1 MDLNKL
7 EGGNWMSSFVATLSE
22 WRKLVSPVK
31 GRKNSMFAIGF
42 VLAVLVCSLFL
53 GFNYPNKL
61 VANPMDHRQ
70 SWFPSVFR
78 DSSRS
83 NSFFK
88 FMFPD
93 STAEETDESVFDNA
107 GQTPDLGADGTQSIV
122 NNVSAPLV
130 DNAGKMTDLRTN
142 RTQGIVNNGSVPV
155 IDNAGQMPDPRTNS
169 AHGIHDSGSK
179 PVNSPVIDG
188 LDKTTISG
196 NSTQK
201 TVPGGFNNK
210 PPGVVSS
217 SDSSHNSTQ
226 GTVTVPPGVVS
237 SSYSS
242 KNSTQGTVPV
252 PPGVVSSSDSSQSTK
267 SMANSSQSPKSMA
280 DSSQSPK
287 SMANSSV
294 APPDL
299 VPSSTELNPQRVVNG
314 STKSA
319 EKKCDI
325 FFGRW
330 VPDDTGTLY
339 PPGSCPHIDESFNCF
354 INRRP
359 DNGYEKWRW
368 QPHDCNIPRLNA
380 TDMLERLRGKRLSF
394 VGDSLNRNMWESL
407 VCILRHGAKNQSR
420 VHEISG
426 RSEFRTEGF
435 YAFLYEDYNCSVE
448 FVRAPF
454 LVQEWEVDDGNG
466 TKKET
471 LRLDLIESSAPK
483 FKEADVIV
491 FNTGHW
497 WTHEKTSKGKD
508 YYQEGDHVYAELNV
522 LEAYRKALTTW
533 AKWVDKNINP
543 NKSLVFF
550 RGYSATHFSGGQWN
564 SGGQCHKESEPIYN
578 ETFLTKYPP
587 KMEVLESVLNEM
599 KTPVMYLNI
608 TRITDYRKDAHPS
621 IYRRQYPSQE
631 ERSERYQD
639 CSHWCLPGVPDTW
652 NELLY
657 ASMVIRGK
665 GLRT

>member
-1 MDLNKL
+1 MDLGKP
-7 EGGNWMSSFVATLSE
+7 EVGNWISSFGATVSE
-22 WRKLVSPVK
+22 WRKLVYPVK
-31 GRKNSMFAIGF
+31 GRRSSMFAIGF
-42 VLAVLVCSLFL
+42 ILTLLVCSLFL

-61 VANPMDHRQ
+61 VTNPMDHRQ

-88 FMFPD
+88 FIFPD
-93 STAEETDESVFDNA
+93 SKSPAEEADES
-107 GQTPDLGADGTQSIV
+107 
-122 NNVSAPLV
+122 
-130 DNAGKMTDLRTN
+130 
-142 RTQGIVNNGSVPV
+142 V
-155 IDNAGQMPDPRTNS
+155 IDNAGQMPDIRENGTQGILNNVSVPLIDNAGKMPDLRENSTQGTVNNGSVPLIDNAGRKPDPRANIT
-169 AHGIHDSGSK
+169 HGIHNNGSVPVDST
-179 PVNSPVIDG
+179 VIDG
-188 LDKTTISG
+188 LNKTTVSR
-196 NSTQK
+196 NSTQGP
-201 TVPGGFNNK
+201 VPVRFDDN

-217 SDSSHNSTQ
+217 N
-226 GTVTVPPGVVS
+226 
-237 SSYSS
+237 Y
-242 KNSTQGTVPV
+242 
-252 PPGVVSSSDSSQSTK
+252 
-267 SMANSSQSPKSMA
+267 SSQSPKSM
-280 DSSQSPK
+280 Q
-287 SMANSSV
+287 NSSV
-294 APPDL
+294 AAPDL
-299 VPSSTELNPQRVVNG
+299 APSSTELKSQGIVNG

-354 INRRP
+354 LNRRP
-359 DNGYEKWRW
+359 DNGYESWRW

-380 TDMLERLRGKRLSF
+380 TDMLELLRGKRLAF

-407 VCILRHGAKNQSR
+407 VCILRHGAKNQTR

-426 RSEFRTEGF
+426 RSEFRKEGF

-454 LVQEWEVDDGNG
+454 LVQEWEVDEGNG

-508 YYQEGDHVYAELNV
+508 YYQEGDHVYPELNV
-522 LEAYRKALTTW
+522 LEAYRKALMTW
-533 AKWVDKNINP
+533 GKWVDNNINP

-587 KMEVLESVLNEM
+587 KMEVLESVLKEI

-631 ERSERYQD
+631 ERLERYQD

-657 ASMVIRGK
+657 ASMLMRAK
-665 GLRT
+665 GVEET

>member
-1 MDLNKL
+1 MDQNKL
-7 EGGNWMSSFVATLSE
+7 EVGNWISSSAATISE

-31 GRKNSMFAIGF
+31 GRKTSMFAVGF
-42 VLAVLVCSLFL
+42 AFTLLVCSLFL
-53 GFNYPNKL
+53 AFNYPNKI
-61 VANPMDHRQ
+61 VTNPMDQRQ

-83 NSFFK
+83 SSIFK
-88 FMFPD
+88 FIFPD
-93 STAEETDESVFDNA
+93 SESSAEETDESVIDNA
-107 GQTPDLGADGTQSIV
+107 GQMTDLRANVTQGIPSNISV
-122 NNVSAPLV
+122 PRI
-130 DNAGKMTDLRTN
+130 DNAGKMPDLRAN
-142 RTQGIVNNGSVPV
+142 GTQGTLKNDSVPV
-155 IDNAGQMPDPRTNS
+155 IDNGAKIADLKENGTQGILNNGSVSLSDEARQMPDLKANS
-169 AHGIHDSGSK
+169 THGIHNNG
-179 PVNSPVIDG
+179 PVPLNSTGIDR
-188 LDKTTISG
+188 LNKTTVFR
-196 NSTQK
+196 NSTQEL
-201 TVPGGFNNK
+201 VPAGFNNK
-210 PPGVVSS
+210 PPGVFF
-217 SDSSHNSTQ
+217 N
-226 GTVTVPPGVVS
+226 
-237 SSYSS
+237 
-242 KNSTQGTVPV
+242 
-252 PPGVVSSSDSSQSTK
+252 
-267 SMANSSQSPKSMA
+267 

-287 SMANSSV
+287 SMPNSSV
-294 APPDL
+294 AAPDL
-299 VPSSTELNPQRVVNG
+299 VPSSTELKSQGIDNG

-325 FFGRW
+325 FSGGW
-330 VPDDTGTLY
+330 LPDDTGTLY
-339 PPGSCPHIDESFNCF
+339 PPGSCPNIDESFNCF
-354 INRRP
+354 LNKRP
-359 DNGYEKWRW
+359 DNGYERWRW

-380 TDMLERLRGKRLSF
+380 TDMLELLRGKRLAF

-407 VCILRHGAKNQSR
+407 VCILRHGAKNKTR

-426 RSEFRTEGF
+426 RVEFRTEGF

-454 LVQEWEVDDGNG
+454 LVQEWEVDEGNG

-497 WTHEKTSKGKD
+497 WTHAKTSEGKD
-508 YYQEGDHVYAELNV
+508 YYQEGDHVYPQLNV
-522 LEAYRKALTTW
+522 LEAYRKALRTW
-533 AKWVDKNINP
+533 AKWVDNNINP
-543 NKSLVFF
+543 KKSLVFF
-550 RGYSATHFSGGQWN
+550 RGYSATHFGGGQWN

-578 ETFLTKYPP
+578 ETFLSKYPP

-657 ASMVIRGK
+657 ASMLMRDK
-665 GLRT
+665 GM